1 MTRRDVAVMLP
12 TLGLLGSAVGGAQ
25 TGESEKP
32 LLSHSATYS
41 FDQLPLK
48 HSPSGAVTRP
58 VLHGK
63 LPTGEVVAMHETT
76 LMPGQMPHPAHK
88 HVHTEFMLIREGT
101 VEFTM
106 NGKPERLG
114 PGGVAYAACGEMH
127 GLKNVGIAPAN
138 YFVIAIGTEPDRM

>member
-1 MTRRDVAVMLP
+1 MLP

-106 NGKPERLG
+106 NVQTRAAWAGRSCVCCLRRNAWLEERWNRTRELL
-114 PGGVAYAACGEMH
+114 CH
-127 GLKNVGIAPAN
+127 SNR
-138 YFVIAIGTEPDRM
+138 DRTRSHVK